1 MIEEVAEELR
11 KDNGF
16 KDDIIE
22 PVEIFGLDR
31 FEDSAM
37 VITGRIK
44 TRPIRQW
51 RVGREL
57 NLRIKKRFDRE
68 GIEIPFPRRTIH
80 FGNLSKNLIESYS
93 NRKEE
98 QDGRKGS

>member
-1 MIEEVAEELR
+1 VITGVAEELR
-11 KDNGF
+11 KDNPD

-22 PVEIFGLDR
+22 PVENFGRDR

-37 VITGRIK
+37 VIIGRLK

-57 NLRIKKRFDRE
+57 NLRIKKRSDRE
-68 GIEIPFPRRTIH
+68 GIEIPFPRRTVY